1 MTQELYQKA
10 IRFAGAKHAKQQVPG
25 TKTNYLA
32 HLSNVAMEVMLAH
45 AQQPD
50 FDLDFAVQLA
60 LLHDTLED
68 TDTDMLE
75 LIELFDGPVAFG
87 VAALTKDEN
96 LPKEKQMQDSLD
108 RIKTFP
114 REVALVKLA
123 DRITNLQQPP
133 EFWSDEKVETYRKEA
148 SLILV
153 ELAGSCDYLEDR
165 LMQRIEVYG
174 R

>member
-32 HLSNVAMEVMLAH
+32 HVSNVAMEVMLAH

-75 LIELFDGPVAFG
+75 LTLNAHVQGSVTNIQV
-87 VAALTKDEN
+87 V
-96 LPKEKQMQDSLD
+96 
-108 RIKTFP
+108 
-114 REVALVKLA
+114 EVLL
-123 DRITNLQQPP
+123 
-133 EFWSDEKVETYRKEA
+133 
-148 SLILV
+148 
-153 ELAGSCDYLEDR
+153 
-165 LMQRIEVYG
+165 
-174 R
+174 